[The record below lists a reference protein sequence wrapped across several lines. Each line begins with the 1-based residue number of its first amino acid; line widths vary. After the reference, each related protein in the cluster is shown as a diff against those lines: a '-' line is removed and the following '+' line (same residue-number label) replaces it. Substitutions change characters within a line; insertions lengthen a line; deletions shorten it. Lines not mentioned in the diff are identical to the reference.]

1 MRTTGMQGLV
11 DLQHPWDSTRSKKYL
26 SSSSALNTSTQAG
39 DGLKNVLHGIRFGSK
54 AVLEE
59 WLGES
64 LVDSIQTSLEICHI
78 QQQGTR
84 ILVRQHS
91 RFQHNLDCTRDL
103 ESSAE
108 LDAHSSSYF
117 AKWDANDKI
126 NEIIMIWIHNPLA
139 NNRHTLL
146 RLKGKVMQRSMIQ
159 RILVSM
165 NIWLTKNCN
174 EKTDEKEKLEK
185 IAVLLGIWLKE
196 KLVLN

>member
-1 MRTTGMQGLV
+1 MDGFFEAKLKVFSHLQGAVKYNLAIIENCNSILYHEDNRNARPGGPITPV
-11 DLQHPWDSTRSKKYL
+11 RQHRKQKYL

-108 LDAHSSSYF
+108 LDAHGSSYF
-117 AKWDANDKI
+117 AK
-126 NEIIMIWIHNPLA
+126 
-139 NNRHTLL
+139 
-146 RLKGKVMQRSMIQ
+146 
-159 RILVSM
+159 
-165 NIWLTKNCN
+165 
-174 EKTDEKEKLEK
+174 
-185 IAVLLGIWLKE
+185 
-196 KLVLN
+196 